1 MPSLLV
7 LIVVAVLVISIAW
20 VSITNIPFGIGAQ
33 VREVVGILMVVW
45 LFMLSSI
52 DRNFISAN
60 RLYLVN

>member
-20 VSITNIPFGIGAQ
+20 VSITNIPFGIGTQ

-45 LFMLSSI
+45 LCWLAFSI
-52 DRNFISAN
+52 LHFPFQT
-60 RLYLVN
+60 